1 MPDLRDMTQLK
12 RKREVED
19 EVEKGETSLEEEC
32 KRFRSQYVS
41 PQVCISLCWKDPY
54 LVLVFLSTCTGIPVR
69 RVGQVGSRPTCQ
81 PDDQGELG
89 QTFYFKQRFVIANYD
104 FEGGKVKQRTPGR

>member
-1 MPDLRDMTQLK
+1 MMPDLRDMTQLK

-41 PQVCISLCWKDPY
+41 PQVCISLCWKDLY
-54 LVLVFLSTCTGIPVR
+54 ILFLCSYQLTHTGIPVR
-69 RVGQVGSRPTCQ
+69 SVGQVGSRPTCQ
-81 PDDQGELG
+81 PGD
-89 QTFYFKQRFVIANYD
+89 
-104 FEGGKVKQRTPGR
+104 

>member
-1 MPDLRDMTQLK
+1 MMPDLRDMTQLK

-41 PQVCISLCWKDPY
+41 PQVCISLCLKDPY
-54 LVLVFLSTCTGIPVR
+54 LINLHTQAYQSAVWGKWVQ
-69 RVGQVGSRPTCQ
+69 GQHAN
-81 PDDQGELG
+81 
-89 QTFYFKQRFVIANYD
+89 QTI
-104 FEGGKVKQRTPGR
+104 KVS

>member
-1 MPDLRDMTQLK
+1 MKLKCLFQGLLGLQNGVMPDLRDMTQLK

-41 PQVCISLCWKDPY
+41 PQVCISLCLKDPY
-54 LVLVFLSTCTGIPVR
+54 LVLVFLSTCTHRHTSPPCGASGLKANMPTR
-69 RVGQVGSRPTCQ
+69 RLR
-81 PDDQGELG
+81 
-89 QTFYFKQRFVIANYD
+89 
-104 FEGGKVKQRTPGR
+104 

>member
-1 MPDLRDMTQLK
+1 MMPDLRDMTQLK

-41 PQVCISLCWKDPY
+41 PQVCISLCWQDPY
-54 LVLVFLSTCTGIPVR
+54 LVLVFS
-69 RVGQVGSRPTCQ
+69 
-81 PDDQGELG
+81 
-89 QTFYFKQRFVIANYD
+89 
-104 FEGGKVKQRTPGR
+104 